1 MNFEFHTATRIVFGP
16 GAVNGVGEIAK
27 ELGRRAL
34 VVTGRDVRRAEGL
47 SGSLASRAMSVT
59 TFSVPG
65 EPEISTVEQGTRL
78 AKAENCEFVI
88 GMGGGSVLDAGKAIA
103 AMLAKRAGRPVKR
116 FVSAVWRAPS
126 LLRAARCTGLVV
138 ASGHRR

>member
-59 TFSVPG
+59 TISVPG

-103 AMLAKRAGRPVKR
+103 AMLANEGDVLDYVEIIGRGKALTKL
-116 FVSAVWRAPS
+116 SAPFIAIP
-126 LLRAARCTGLVV
+126 T
-138 ASGHRR
+138 